1 MLNAFMVLIIPTTA
15 AAHVLHALRAIIWNL
30 PMYKLNFMDPLGVR
44 TATMLADNVLTIDRS
59 GLGSLWKLHGNITW
73 LLYGV
78 VFAVSVMIIVKSP
91 ITEKISWLGKAGL
104 IISVAL
110 YIASFYIKINI

>member
-1 MLNAFMVLIIPTTA
+1 
-15 AAHVLHALRAIIWNL
+15 
-30 PMYKLNFMDPLGVR
+30 MYKLNFMDPLGVR